1 MHYLVGSRAEIGGD
15 PLSPRV
21 LRSLVPGLDE
31 QEAYVCGP
39 AGMTSAAV
47 RALRAAGVPQAAH
60 PLRVVRVLR
69 ERIRAM
75 RRVIL
80 AVTGTIAG
88 LVALLSFKSH
98 VPSAPVAATTG
109 GSGGTSAS
117 SSSSSPSSSGGGQTE
132 VVPGAFP
139 QGSIAK
145 NLPAGET
152 AVDGKVA
159 STAYGP
165 VQIQLIERNSK
176 IVKVAVLVQPTNTL
190 HDVQIGEFAFPKLIS
205 ETLAAQN
212 GKIDAVSGATYTSA
226 GYIQSLQSALD
237 KRS

>member
-1 MHYLVGSRAEIGGD
+1 
-15 PLSPRV
+15 
-21 LRSLVPGLDE
+21 
-31 QEAYVCGP
+31 
-39 AGMTSAAV
+39 
-47 RALRAAGVPQAAH
+47 
-60 PLRVVRVLR
+60 
-69 ERIRAM
+69 M

-98 VPSAPVAATTG
+98 VPSAPVAATAG
-109 GSGGTSAS
+109 GPGGTSSSSTS
-117 SSSSSPSSSGGGQTE
+117 SSSSGGQTE

-145 NLPAGET
+145 NLPAGEA

-165 VQIQLIERNSK
+165 VQIQLIKKNGK

-205 ETLAAQN
+205 ETLAAQG
-212 GKIDAVSGATYTSA
+212 GKIDSVSGASYTSA

>member
-1 MHYLVGSRAEIGGD
+1 
-15 PLSPRV
+15 
-21 LRSLVPGLDE
+21 
-31 QEAYVCGP
+31 
-39 AGMTSAAV
+39 
-47 RALRAAGVPQAAH
+47 
-60 PLRVVRVLR
+60 
-69 ERIRAM
+69 M

-109 GSGGTSAS
+109 GAGGTS
-117 SSSSSPSSSGGGQTE
+117 SSSSSASGGGQTE

-139 QGSIAK
+139 QGSIAR

-165 VQIQLIERNSK
+165 VQIQLIKRAGK

-205 ETLAAQN
+205 ETLTAQN

-226 GYIQSLQSALD
+226 GYIRSLQSALD

>member
-1 MHYLVGSRAEIGGD
+1 
-15 PLSPRV
+15 
-21 LRSLVPGLDE
+21 
-31 QEAYVCGP
+31 
-39 AGMTSAAV
+39 
-47 RALRAAGVPQAAH
+47 
-60 PLRVVRVLR
+60 
-69 ERIRAM
+69 M

-98 VPSAPVAATTG
+98 VPSAPVAATAG
-109 GSGGTSAS
+109 GPGGTAAS
-117 SSSSSPSSSGGGQTE
+117 SSSSSPSSSSGSGQTE

-139 QGSIAK
+139 QGSIAR
-145 NLPAGET
+145 NLPASET

-165 VQIQLIERNSK
+165 VQIQLIKQNGK

-190 HDVQIGEFAFPKLIS
+190 HDVQIGEFAFPKLIG
-205 ETLAAQN
+205 ETLAAQS

>member
-1 MHYLVGSRAEIGGD
+1 
-15 PLSPRV
+15 
-21 LRSLVPGLDE
+21 
-31 QEAYVCGP
+31 
-39 AGMTSAAV
+39 
-47 RALRAAGVPQAAH
+47 
-60 PLRVVRVLR
+60 
-69 ERIRAM
+69 M

-80 AVTGTIAG
+80 AVAGTIAG

-109 GSGGTSAS
+109 GGAGGTLS
-117 SSSSSPSSSGGGQTE
+117 SSSSSSASSSSSGGGQTE

-152 AVDGKVA
+152 AVNGKVA

-165 VQIQLIERNSK
+165 VQIQLIKRASK

>member
-1 MHYLVGSRAEIGGD
+1 
-15 PLSPRV
+15 
-21 LRSLVPGLDE
+21 
-31 QEAYVCGP
+31 
-39 AGMTSAAV
+39 
-47 RALRAAGVPQAAH
+47 
-60 PLRVVRVLR
+60 
-69 ERIRAM
+69 M

-98 VPSAPVAATTG
+98 IPAAPVAATSS
-109 GSGGTSAS
+109 GSGGGS
-117 SSSSSPSSSGGGQTE
+117 SSSSSGGQT
-132 VVPGAFP
+132 VTVPGEFP
-139 QGSIAK
+139 QGSVAK

-152 AVDGKVA
+152 AVDGNVA
-159 STAYGP
+159 NTSYGP

-176 IVKVAVLVQPTNTL
+176 IVKVAVLVQPQNTL
-190 HDVQIGEFAFPKLIS
+190 HDIQIGAMAFPKLIS

-237 KRS
+237 KRA

>member
-1 MHYLVGSRAEIGGD
+1 
-15 PLSPRV
+15 
-21 LRSLVPGLDE
+21 
-31 QEAYVCGP
+31 
-39 AGMTSAAV
+39 
-47 RALRAAGVPQAAH
+47 
-60 PLRVVRVLR
+60 
-69 ERIRAM
+69 M

-88 LVALLSFKSH
+88 LAALLSFKSH

-109 GSGGTSAS
+109 GTGGTSAS
-117 SSSSSPSSSGGGQTE
+117 TSGGGQTE

-152 AVDGKVA
+152 AVNGKVA
-159 STAYGP
+159 NTSYGP
-165 VQIQLIERNSK
+165 VQIQLIKRNSK
-176 IVKVAVLVQPTNTL
+176 IVKVAVLMQPTNTL
-190 HDVQIGEFAFPKLIS
+190 NDVKIGKFAFPKLIS

-237 KRS
+237 QRS

>member
-1 MHYLVGSRAEIGGD
+1 
-15 PLSPRV
+15 
-21 LRSLVPGLDE
+21 
-31 QEAYVCGP
+31 
-39 AGMTSAAV
+39 
-47 RALRAAGVPQAAH
+47 
-60 PLRVVRVLR
+60 
-69 ERIRAM
+69 M

-109 GSGGTSAS
+109 GTGGTS
-117 SSSSSPSSSGGGQTE
+117 SSSSSSSGGGQTE

-139 QGSIAK
+139 QGSIAR

-159 STAYGP
+159 NTAYGP
-165 VQIQLIERNSK
+165 VQIQLIKRAGK

>member
-1 MHYLVGSRAEIGGD
+1 
-15 PLSPRV
+15 
-21 LRSLVPGLDE
+21 
-31 QEAYVCGP
+31 
-39 AGMTSAAV
+39 
-47 RALRAAGVPQAAH
+47 
-60 PLRVVRVLR
+60 
-69 ERIRAM
+69 M

-80 AVTGTIAG
+80 AVAGTIAG

-109 GSGGTSAS
+109 GAGGTS
-117 SSSSSPSSSGGGQTE
+117 SSSSGSSASSSSSGGGQTE

-152 AVDGKVA
+152 AVNGKVA

-165 VQIQLIERNSK
+165 VQIQLIKRASK

>member
-1 MHYLVGSRAEIGGD
+1 
-15 PLSPRV
+15 
-21 LRSLVPGLDE
+21 
-31 QEAYVCGP
+31 
-39 AGMTSAAV
+39 
-47 RALRAAGVPQAAH
+47 
-60 PLRVVRVLR
+60 
-69 ERIRAM
+69 M

-98 VPSAPVAATTG
+98 VPSAPVAATAG
-109 GSGGTSAS
+109 GPGGTSSSSAPS
-117 SSSSSPSSSGGGQTE
+117 SSSSSSSSSGGQTE

-139 QGSIAK
+139 QGSIAR
-145 NLPAGET
+145 NLPAGEA

-165 VQIQLIERNSK
+165 VQIQLIKKNGK

-205 ETLAAQN
+205 ETLAAQSS
-212 GKIDAVSGATYTSA
+212 KIDAVSGATYTSA
-226 GYIQSLQSALD
+226 GYVKSLQSALD

>member
-1 MHYLVGSRAEIGGD
+1 
-15 PLSPRV
+15 
-21 LRSLVPGLDE
+21 
-31 QEAYVCGP
+31 
-39 AGMTSAAV
+39 
-47 RALRAAGVPQAAH
+47 
-60 PLRVVRVLR
+60 
-69 ERIRAM
+69 M

-109 GSGGTSAS
+109 GSGGVS
-117 SSSSSPSSSGGGQTE
+117 SSSSSGRGQTE

-139 QGSIAK
+139 QGSIAR

-159 STAYGP
+159 NTAYGP
-165 VQIQLIERNSK
+165 VQIQLIERSGK
-176 IVKVAVLVQPTNTL
+176 VVKVAVLVQPTNTL
-190 HDVQIGEFAFPKLIS
+190 HDVQIGEFAFPKLIG
-205 ETLAAQN
+205 ETLTAQN
-212 GKIDAVSGATYTSA
+212 SKIDAVSGATYTSA